1 MRRSERRSGRSWNVP
16 LALGDVPEAG
26 RHLDL
31 VADSKTR
38 AAVAEHAG
46 LVALPR
52 LEASFDVAP
61 HGRGGLRV
69 IGRVSATVGQTCVV
83 TLEPLANEV
92 HELVD
97 LVFLPAA
104 AVTPAADHEA
114 SAPIDA
120 EAEDEPEVLVDG
132 TIDLGAIA
140 VEFLLLGVDP
150 YPRKPGAVFE
160 GPKAEDTGNHPFA
173 ALAALKRDK
182 GADGD

>member
-1 MRRSERRSGRSWNVP
+1 MTAKTPWSIPVRRD
-16 LALGDVPEAG
+16 DVPDTG
-26 RHLDL
+26 LHLDL
-31 VADSKTR
+31 AADEGTR
-38 AAVAEHAG
+38 AAIAEIAG
-46 LVALPR
+46 LDALPR
-52 LEASFDVAP
+52 LTASFDVAR
-61 HGRGGLRV
+61 RGAGLHV
-69 IGRVSATVGQTCVV
+69 TGEVAASVGQTCVV

-150 YPRKPGAVFE
+150 YLRKPGAVFE